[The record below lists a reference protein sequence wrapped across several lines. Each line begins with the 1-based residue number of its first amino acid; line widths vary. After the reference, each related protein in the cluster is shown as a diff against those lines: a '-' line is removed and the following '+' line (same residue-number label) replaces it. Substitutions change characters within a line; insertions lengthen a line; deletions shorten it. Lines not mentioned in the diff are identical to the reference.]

1 MSMNGQQVP
10 LRLRLAYGLCVVLI
24 AVSLAVIAWKLPR
37 LRGRGVPEARQPMT
51 PMQVGTLLSRPLLVS
66 ESRSMRL
73 SDSKTDYLILFLF
86 TPADCAACLPELKD
100 LSRFDQ
106 ERPDVEVVALMS
118 FSNPDEARQTREN
131 FGLEIP
137 VLQDPY
143 GELLDAVAPPKTPW
157 KVVVRRKDRRVL
169 FESFSSVS
177 AADREAFLT
186 RVRRL
191 GTEAPGSDGNAG
203 G

>member
-1 MSMNGQQVP
+1 MSVSGQPVP
-10 LRLRLAYGLCVVLI
+10 LRLRLAYGLCFVLI
-24 AVSLAVIAWKLPR
+24 AVSLAVIASKLPR
-37 LRGRGVPEARQPMT
+37 LRAKRAPEARQPMT
-51 PMQVGTLLSRPLLVS
+51 PAQVGTLLLRPLLVS
-66 ESRSMRL
+66 ESRSLRL
-73 SDSKTDYLILFLF
+73 SDSKSAYLVLFLF
-86 TPADCAACLPELKD
+86 TPADCAACLPELKG

-106 ERPDVEVVALMS
+106 ERPDVEVVAIMG

-157 KVVVRRKDRRVL
+157 KVVVRRADRRVL
-169 FESFSSVS
+169 FESPSSVS
-177 AADREAFLT
+177 AADRDAFLT

-191 GTEAPGSDGNAG
+191 GTEARGADGHTG